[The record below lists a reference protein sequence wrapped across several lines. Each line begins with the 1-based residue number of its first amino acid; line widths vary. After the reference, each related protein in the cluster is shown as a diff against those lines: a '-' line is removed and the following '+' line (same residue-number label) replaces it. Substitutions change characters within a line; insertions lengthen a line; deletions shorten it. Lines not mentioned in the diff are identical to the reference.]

1 MMGLNRR
8 PTLILPA
15 WGGGCTAPQMNWTA
29 NDPGPEMIPTHIGSQ
44 MIPVKEEECHGFIS
58 EEGESLYKNYKL

>member
-1 MMGLNRR
+1 MMGPNRR

-29 NDPGPEMIPTHIGSQ
+29 NARHIGSQ
-44 MIPVKEEECHGFIS
+44 MVPVKEEECHGFIS